1 MTDKELVDLYFDC
14 FGHLDTEPGEILDP
28 EDVERSG
35 MFTKDQADLVTSLL
49 HPKN

>member
-28 EDVERSG
+28 EDIKGSG
-35 MFTKDQADLVTSLL
+35 MFSESQAVRVTSLL
-49 HPKN
+49 RQEG